1 MKILLL
7 NPPTFS
13 GQRLS
18 RGLMGGFG
26 MRVGR
31 PLVYPPLQL
40 ASVAA
45 VLERDAHEV
54 DLHDAEA
61 LDHDVEKTRRR
72 ISDLGPDVVVMPCS
86 QDEFGAELGLAR
98 DLRREHELRVCL
110 IGPMASAHH
119 EQAITGD
126 AADWVVLG
134 EPEEAVPTLLA
145 EVEGGGWPSGPGIA
159 YRHDGRAAVNAGRNR
174 VEDLNALP
182 DPARHL
188 LTPGRYRFPDDQRP
202 MTTIRASRGCPIGCP
217 FCAYA
222 VTEGSR
228 MRYRDPA
235 RIVGEME
242 HEYHERG
249 TSLFIF
255 RDPIF
260 TLDRRRVLEL
270 CRRLE
275 ALALP
280 IEWICET
287 ALRFLDDELIAA
299 MRAAGCR
306 ALSFGVESANEK
318 LQEKYARNKIGSL
331 DHALEV
337 VASCCRHG
345 IETRAFFMLGF
356 PEETA
361 AMRQET
367 IRFACRLD
375 PHTVQFV
382 PVTLYEGTDL
392 YDEMNGSGRHDVVV
406 RPEVRRSIWSAYLR
420 FYGRPRRLAANLG
433 SPLELVRKAVRLL
446 SDPR

>member
-31 PLVYPPLQL
+31 ALVYPPLQL
-40 ASVAA
+40 AIVAA
-45 VLERDAHEV
+45 VLERDGHRV

-61 LDHDVEKTRRR
+61 LDHDVDAVRRR
-72 ISDLGPDVVVMPCS
+72 VSELGPEVVVMACS
-86 QDEFGAELGLAR
+86 QDEFDAELALAR
-98 DLRREHELRVCL
+98 DLRRAHDLRLCL

-119 EQAITGD
+119 EQAITGG

-134 EPEEAVPTLLA
+134 EPEEAVATLLA
-145 EVEGGGWPSGPGIA
+145 DVEAGERPFGPGIA
-159 YRHDGRAAVNAGRNR
+159 YRVDGGAAVNDGRNR
-174 VEDLNALP
+174 VEDLDALP

-188 LTPGRYRFPDDQRP
+188 LDVGRYRFPDDPRP
-202 MTTIRASRGCPIGCP
+202 MTTIHASRGCPIGCP

-235 RIVGEME
+235 RIVSEME
-242 HEYHERG
+242 HEYHDRG
-249 TSLFIF
+249 TSLFVF

-270 CRRLE
+270 CRRLG

-306 ALSFGVESANEK
+306 ALSFGVESANEQ
-318 LQEKYARNKIGSL
+318 LQKKYARSKIGSEE
-331 DHALEV
+331 HALEV
-337 VASCCRHG
+337 VASCRRHG

-361 AMRQET
+361 AMREET

-392 YDEMNGSGRHDVVV
+392 WEETHASGRRDVVV
-406 RPEVRRSIWSAYLR
+406 GPEVRRAVRRAYLR
-420 FYGRPRRLAANLG
+420 FYGRPTRLAANLR
-433 SPLELVRKAVRLL
+433 SPLELVRKAARFL